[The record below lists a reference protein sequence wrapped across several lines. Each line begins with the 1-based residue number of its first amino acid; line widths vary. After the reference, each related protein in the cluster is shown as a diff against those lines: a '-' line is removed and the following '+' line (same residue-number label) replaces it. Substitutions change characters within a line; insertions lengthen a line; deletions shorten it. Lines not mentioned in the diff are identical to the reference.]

1 MDVCYRKADAY
12 FKRQFPRPEL
22 TFRRSG
28 KNAGTAFLQQNRINF
43 HPILY
48 QQNQSAFIHDVIPHE
63 VSHLLTW
70 QLFNKVK
77 PHGKEWQSI
86 MVNVFQRS
94 PKTTHNFDVKNVVG
108 KQFAYQCKC
117 SSHSLS
123 VRRHNNILR
132 GTQYKCRKCNTVLT
146 HVRQNTL

>member
-1 MDVCYRKADAY
+1 MDVCYRKANTY

-28 KNAGTAFLQQNRINF
+28 KNAGTAFLRQNRINF

-48 QQNQSAFIHDVIPHE
+48 LQNQDAFVHDVVPHE

-86 MVNVFQRS
+86 MIDVFHRQ
-94 PKTTHNFDVKNVVG
+94 PKTTHSFDVKSVVG
-108 KQFAYQCKC
+108 KQFEYRCSC
-117 SSHSLS
+117 SSHMLT
-123 VRRHNNILR
+123 VRRHNNITR
-132 GTQYKCRKCNTVLT
+132 GTQYKCRKCDTILLAVK
-146 HVRQNTL
+146 